1 MRQFNTGITSLD
13 TQLGGGLSSGS
24 VFLLLEEPGAG
35 ADIFSL
41 HVAIEGLKNNEKVL
55 YVTTDDTVEELKESF
70 GLYFDIPTE
79 LISKID
85 IIDLVSTRLGL
96 STGEDSAKAYLKR
109 TRYDTLSGLR
119 TSIQNERYDRVIVN
133 NITYFFT
140 HYDSE
145 EVFKLVE
152 EFAAVSK
159 QDESVFFMLMTKGM
173 FDHQTEVAMK
183 HSGDG
188 VIEFTMREIEDEIQR
203 RLKILKLKRAL
214 VPKTVLRYDLTNKGF
229 RMESVMR
236 VL

>member
-1 MRQFNTGITSLD
+1 MRHFKTGINSLD

-24 VFLLLEEPGAG
+24 VVLLLEEPGAG

-41 HVAIEGLKNNEKVL
+41 HVAIEGIKNNERVL
-55 YVTTDDTVEELKESF
+55 YVTTDDTVEELKESI
-70 GLYFDIPTE
+70 GLYFDVSSE

-85 IIDLVSTRLGL
+85 IIDLVSTRMGL
-96 STGEDSAKAYLKR
+96 STEEDTAKAYLKR
-109 TRYDTLSGLR
+109 TRYDTLSGLK
-119 TSIQNERYDRVIVN
+119 TSIQNENYDRIIIN

-140 HYDSE
+140 HYETE

-152 EFAAVSK
+152 DFAAVSK
-159 QDESVFFMLMTKGM
+159 QDESIFFMLMTKGM
-173 FDHQTEVAMK
+173 FDQQTEVAMK
-183 HSGDG
+183 HAGDG
-188 VIEFTMREIEDEIQR
+188 VIEFNMREIEDEVQR

-229 RMESVMR
+229 SMESVMR

>member
-1 MRQFNTGITSLD
+1 MRQFTTGINSLD
-13 TQLGGGLSSGS
+13 AQLGGGLSSGS
-24 VFLLLEEPGAG
+24 VVLLLEEPGAG

-41 HVAIEGLKNNEKVL
+41 HVAIEGLKNNENVL
-55 YVTTDDTVEELKESF
+55 YVTTDDTVEELKESIS
-70 GLYFDIPTE
+70 LYFDVSTDI
-79 LISKID
+79 LSKID
-85 IIDLVSTRLGL
+85 IIDLVSSRMGL
-96 STGEDSAKAYLKR
+96 STEEDSAKAYLKR
-109 TRYDTLSGLR
+109 TRYDTLSGLK
-119 TSIQNERYDRVIVN
+119 TSIQDVRYDRVIIN

-140 HYDSE
+140 HYDRE
-145 EVFKLVE
+145 EVFKLIE
-152 EFAAVSK
+152 EFSAISK

-188 VIEFTMREIEDEIQR
+188 VIEFSMREIEDEMQR
-203 RLKILKLKRAL
+203 RLKVLKLKRAL

>member
-1 MRQFNTGITSLD
+1 MRQFTTGINSLD

-24 VFLLLEEPGAG
+24 VVLLLEEPGAG

-55 YVTTDDTVEELKESF
+55 YVTTDDTVEELKESIS
-70 GLYFDIPTE
+70 LYFDVSTDIF
-79 LISKID
+79 SQID
-85 IIDLVSTRLGL
+85 IIDLVSTRMGL
-96 STGEDSAKAYLKR
+96 STEEDSAKAYLKR
-109 TRYDTLSGLR
+109 TRYDTLSGLK
-119 TSIQNERYDRVIVN
+119 TSIQNERYDRVVVN

-140 HYDSE
+140 HYDRE

-152 EFAAVSK
+152 EFATVSK
-159 QDESVFFMLMTKGM
+159 QDESLFFVLMTKEM
-173 FDHQTEVAMK
+173 FEHQIEVAMK
-183 HSGDG
+183 HASDG

-229 RMESVMR
+229 RMESIMR